1 MHDEIHS
8 RCPRFGK
15 LGRRRRRS
23 PSLLVGL
30 ALALVAFGAPPA
42 ALADSPTGR
51 QNVLLLYG
59 ESRVLPAVL
68 DLDEAIRTRFAQAG
82 VEARFFSEYL
92 DLSWASDPHYL
103 VHVRAFLRSKY
114 REHDL
119 NVVVALGPLGLRFA
133 LDSRADLFPQAPI
146 VFAAVTPA
154 GAVRLEPGAPVTG
167 VWMTADA
174 ALTVAAARQLQ
185 PGAHRLV
192 VVGGAARQDRIF
204 TEDIRRDLARSRDA
218 LETSYLEGL
227 PLEAVRE
234 ALASLPPDTIVLLG
248 SILRDGNGRTYSGRE
263 SLRVLAPA
271 SKAPLYGL
279 FETGIGHGIVGG
291 RLINFRDQG
300 VHTADLVLRVLRGE
314 PPQRIEPVGT
324 TNTFVFDAQEIV
336 RWGLAER
343 DLPAGSV
350 VLNRTPMIWTAYRWH
365 LLGTASVIAA
375 QGILIVAL
383 LSRRRRRRRAEA
395 ALTERLA
402 FETLVSDLSK
412 TLVELRGPDLAIG
425 LAHGLRR
432 VAERLRVER
441 GSIIELTPLEED
453 ARITH
458 EWVAPGVPPLPSSLD
473 VRQFA
478 WALGKLR
485 SGERY
490 CFSRLDELPAEA
502 ARDRDAFAR
511 LGVRSGV
518 GVPLAAGGRLIGA
531 FTLATIRREQEW
543 PKELLSR
550 IEFVGSVFATAMSR
564 RRDEMELQAL
574 RRDLTHVGRVAS
586 MGELAASIAHE
597 LNQPLTAILN
607 NAQVAHR
614 LIERGE
620 ADAPEL
626 KDILA
631 DIVADDRR
639 AGDVIRRLRAFV
651 KKDEAQRLPVDVNVI
666 VQDVVALVRS
676 DATVRNLSVA
686 TGLTLALPPVL
697 GDRVQLQQVILNLVM
712 NGLDAMREAANR
724 ALLISTEIDVKGA
737 VCVVVTDHGCGIPEG
752 DLRRVFEPFYTTKS
766 EGMGMG
772 LAIARSLVESH
783 GGQLWVENRK
793 EGGARFTFTLPAAD
807 GEAA

>member
-1 MHDEIHS
+1 MAVD
-8 RCPRFGK
+8 
-15 LGRRRRRS
+15 
-23 PSLLVGL
+23 
-30 ALALVAFGAPPA
+30 APPA
-42 ALADSPTGR
+42 ALADSAGR

-82 VEARFFSEYL
+82 VEARFFTEYL
-92 DLSWASDPHYL
+92 DLSWASEPHYL
-103 VHVRAFLRSKY
+103 GHLRAFLRSKY

-133 LDSRADLFPQAPI
+133 LDSRADLFPRAPI

-154 GAVRLEPGAPVTG
+154 GAVRLEPGTPVTG
-167 VWMTADA
+167 VWMTTDA

-185 PGAHRLV
+185 PGARRLV
-192 VVGGAARQDRIF
+192 VVGGAAPQDRIF
-204 TEDIRRDLARSRDA
+204 TEDIRRDLARSQDA

-248 SILRDGNGRTYSGRE
+248 SILRDGNRRTYSGRE
-263 SLRVLAPA
+263 SLRILAPA
-271 SKAPLYGL
+271 SRAPLYGL

-291 RLINFRDQG
+291 RLISFRDQG

-314 PPQRIEPVGT
+314 PAQRIAPVST
-324 TNTFVFDAQEIV
+324 TNTFVFDAQEIA
-336 RWGLAER
+336 RRGLAER

-350 VLNRTPMIWTAYRWH
+350 VLNRAPTIWTAYRWH
-365 LLGTASVIAA
+365 LLAAAAVIAA
-375 QGILIVAL
+375 EGVLIVAL
-383 LSRRRRRRRAEA
+383 LAHWRQRRRAEA

-402 FETLVSDLSK
+402 FETLVSDLSS
-412 TLVELRGPDLAIG
+412 TLVELRAPDLAIG
-425 LAHGLRR
+425 IAHGLRR
-432 VAERLRVER
+432 VAEHLRVER

-458 EWVAPGVPPLPSSLD
+458 VWMAPGVPPLPSSVD
-473 VRQFA
+473 PRQFA
-478 WALGKLR
+478 WVLGRLR
-485 SGERY
+485 RGERY
-490 CFSRLDELPAEA
+490 CFSRLDDLPAEA
-502 ARDRDAFAR
+502 NGDREAFAR

-531 FTLATIRREQEW
+531 FTLATIRREQAW
-543 PKELLSR
+543 PAELLSR
-550 IEFVGSVFATAMSR
+550 IEFVGGVFATAMSR

-597 LNQPLTAILN
+597 LNQPLTAILS
-607 NAQVAHR
+607 NAQVAYR

-626 KDILA
+626 KEILA

-651 KKDEAQRLPVDVNVI
+651 KKDETLRLPLDINAV
-666 VQDVVALVRS
+666 VQDVVALVRG
-676 DATVRNLSVA
+676 DATVRNVSVA
-686 TGLTLALPPVL
+686 TGLTFALPPVL

-712 NGLDAMREAANR
+712 NGLDAMREAADR
-724 ALLISTEIDVKGA
+724 ALLISTEVDVGGA
-737 VCVVVTDHGCGIPEG
+737 VCVVVSDHGSGIPEG
-752 DLRRVFEPFYTTKS
+752 DLRRIFEPFHTTKPQ
-766 EGMGMG
+766 GMGMG

-783 GGQLWVENRK
+783 GGRLWAENRK
-793 EGGARFTFTLPAAD
+793 EGGARFTFTLPPAGA
-807 GEAA
+807 EAA